1 MLTLECPVGEKSEAF
16 AGLLQVL
23 GANPSLLNDKARVHA
38 FLSACCIAW
47 QEEPSPPSELMVGLR
62 QVMLAVKSHNPTLW
76 RKVLGQFDRD
86 SVNILVQMYHL
97 Q

>member
-38 FLSACCIAW
+38 FLTACCAGW
-47 QEEPSPPSELMVGLR
+47 QQEESPPQELMSGLR
-62 QVMLAVKSHNPTLW
+62 QVMMAVKSHNAALW
-76 RKVLGQFDRD
+76 KKVLSQFDSD
-86 SVNILVQMYHL
+86 SVNILVQMFHL